1 VRALSRDEAIV
12 RIRSPLRELRWGKLR
27 ALIDVRIPYDVFEL
41 EGNQRL
47 AIDCITGTLD
57 LYRLDD
63 IANGEES
70 RIVERKL
77 SQEQTRSS
85 LQKRLARHDQVI
97 GDHAA
102 VVLVP
107 YWVGIFERKGTVHIE
122 VLDGIRGTL
131 EGAKMRD
138 VIEEYLAGKRE
149 DCEEDTR

>member
-1 VRALSRDEAIV
+1 MRALSRDEAIV

-27 ALIDVRIPYDVFEL
+27 ALIGLRIPYDVFEL
-41 EGNQRL
+41 ELNQRL

-63 IANGEES
+63 ISDGEES
-70 RIVERKL
+70 LVVERKL

-85 LQKRLARHDQVI
+85 LQKRLTRHDQVI
-97 GDHAA
+97 GDHVA
-102 VVLVP
+102 VALVP

-122 VLDGIRGTL
+122 VLDAIRGTL

-138 VIEEYLAGKRE
+138 VIEEFLARRRE
-149 DCEEDTR
+149 DCGDSTR